1 MMKRYRLSVT
11 ILVAGAA
18 ILALASITAFAG
30 SGDLE
35 IGDQAPDFELPGSD
49 DSTYR
54 LADFRDKQVVVLAW
68 FPKAFTGG

>member
-1 MMKRYRLSVT
+1 MKTRRGA
-11 ILVAGAA
+11 VAIFVVGAA
-18 ILALASITAFAG
+18 VLAVFSIAGFAG
-30 SGDLE
+30 SSDLA

-54 LADFRDKQVVVLAW
+54 LADFRGKQVVVLAW

>member
-1 MMKRYRLSVT
+1 MRYQRIGVV
-11 ILVAGAA
+11 IFVVGVAVLGFHSSAVSA
-18 ILALASITAFAG
+18 ES
-30 SGDLE
+30 SDLT

-54 LADFRDKQVVVLAW
+54 LADYRGKKVVVLAW